1 MSLIEIKQ
9 ILPVF
14 LILSQ
19 QEKYQMKKFLGISLG
34 ALPFICP
41 ELIKAKLEW
50 QQLVE
55 NVKTVTTQGGQL
67 WLKPTL
73 KELGWAK
80 DSPVMGTYVEPLDT
94 YADMTH
100 LISRENWPANNCPQQ
115 RQWLELEFSC
125 RLRKSGRRT
134 TVLFSILAC

>member
-1 MSLIEIKQ
+1 MQGWEIQ
-9 ILPVF
+9 
-14 LILSQ
+14 
-19 QEKYQMKKFLGISLG
+19 FLGISLG

-55 NVKTVTTQGGQL
+55 NVKTVTTQGEQL

-100 LISRENWPANNCPQQ
+100 LISREI
-115 RQWLELEFSC
+115 
-125 RLRKSGRRT
+125 GRRIT
-134 TVLFSILAC
+134 APNNANGLNWNLVVDLENQEGEQRFYSQFWRVNITPYS